1 MSEFSDNL
9 PLNDVKSG
17 RKMKVIAKCHC
28 FVSKNH
34 YICRVLETNRTR
46 MDFLTFKER
55 MYPMGCFNINQ
66 VLLWEKDFDRNNLT
80 RWCRRGLLVKLRNQ
94 YYAFPEY
101 RQVPDFSRYVAN
113 RIYAPSYIS
122 LHSALSFYGMIPEEV
137 VQLTSVTTLKTARF
151 ENDFGTFHYQNV
163 KTPFYFGFEI
173 KTIQSGRGLL
183 FATPEKALLD
193 LLYLNPYYK
202 TEQDMEE
209 LRLDEDY
216 MQNEL
221 NLERLNGY
229 LSKIGSKTME
239 QKVKRL
245 MKVYEL

>member
-1 MSEFSDNL
+1 
-9 PLNDVKSG
+9 
-17 RKMKVIAKCHC
+17 MKVIAKCCC

-34 YICRVLETNRTR
+34 YICRVLETKHSE

-193 LLYLNPYYK
+193 LLYLNPYYR

-221 NLERLNGY
+221 NRERLMNY
-229 LSKIGSKTME
+229 LSKIESKTME

>member
-1 MSEFSDNL
+1 
-9 PLNDVKSG
+9 
-17 RKMKVIAKCHC
+17 
-28 FVSKNH
+28 
-34 YICRVLETNRTR
+34 
-46 MDFLTFKER
+46 MDFLTFKGR

-66 VLLWEKDFDRNNLT
+66 VLLWENDFDRNNLT
-80 RWCRRGLLVKLRNQ
+80 RWCQKGLLVKLRNQ

-101 RQVPDFSRYVAN
+101 RQEPDFSRYVAN

-137 VQLTSVTTLKTARF
+137 IQITSVTTLKTAKF
-151 ENDFGTFHYQNV
+151 NNAFGTFHYQNV
-163 KTPFYFGFEI
+163 KPALFFGYEI
-173 KTIQSGRGLL
+173 KLMRDRRGLL

-216 MQNEL
+216 MQDEFNCQRMASYIE
-221 NLERLNGY
+221 
-229 LSKIGSKTME
+229 KAGSKTLE
-239 QKVKRL
+239 KRVKL
-245 MKVYEL
+245 LLKVYGL

>member
-1 MSEFSDNL
+1 
-9 PLNDVKSG
+9 
-17 RKMKVIAKCHC
+17 
-28 FVSKNH
+28 
-34 YICRVLETNRTR
+34 

-80 RWCRRGLLVKLRNQ
+80 RWCHRGLLVKLRNQ

-113 RIYAPSYIS
+113 SIYAPSYIS

-137 VQLTSVTTLKTARF
+137 VQMTSVTTLKTARF

-173 KTIQSGRGLL
+173 KTMQSGRGLL

-209 LRLDEDY
+209 LRLDDDY

-221 NLERLNGY
+221 NIERLNGY
-229 LSKIGSKTME
+229 LSKIESKTLE

>member
-1 MSEFSDNL
+1 
-9 PLNDVKSG
+9 
-17 RKMKVIAKCHC
+17 
-28 FVSKNH
+28 
-34 YICRVLETNRTR
+34 
-46 MDFLTFKER
+46 

-66 VLLWEKDFDRNNLT
+66 VLLWEKCFDRNNMT
-80 RWCRRGLLVKLRNQ
+80 RWCRKGLLVKLRNQ

-113 RIYAPSYIS
+113 RIYKPSYIS

-137 VQLTSVTTLKTARF
+137 VQLTSVTTLKTAKF
-151 ENDFGTFHYQNV
+151 ENAFGTFHYQNV
-163 KTPFYFGFEI
+163 KTPLFFGYEM
-173 KTIQSGRGLL
+173 KMMQNGRALL

-209 LRLDEDY
+209 LRLDEDF

-221 NLERLNGY
+221 DRDRMMSY
-229 LSKIGSKTME
+229 LLKIESKTLD
-239 QKVKRL
+239 QKIKRL

>member
-1 MSEFSDNL
+1 
-9 PLNDVKSG
+9 
-17 RKMKVIAKCHC
+17 
-28 FVSKNH
+28 
-34 YICRVLETNRTR
+34 

-80 RWCRRGLLVKLRNQ
+80 RWCRRGLLVKLRNL

-151 ENDFGTFHYQNV
+151 ENVFGTFHYQNV
-163 KTPFYFGFEI
+163 KTPLYFGFEI
-173 KTIQSGRGLL
+173 KTMQSGRGLL

-221 NLERLNGY
+221 NTERMMSY
-229 LSKIGSKTME
+229 LSKMGSKTLE
-239 QKVKRL
+239 QKVRRL

>member
-1 MSEFSDNL
+1 
-9 PLNDVKSG
+9 
-17 RKMKVIAKCHC
+17 MKVIAKCHC

-34 YICRVLETNRTR
+34 YICRVLETKHSE

>member
-1 MSEFSDNL
+1 
-9 PLNDVKSG
+9 
-17 RKMKVIAKCHC
+17 
-28 FVSKNH
+28 
-34 YICRVLETNRTR
+34 

-101 RQVPDFSRYVAN
+101 RQMPEFSRYVAN
-113 RIYAPSYIS
+113 RIYSPSYIS

-137 VQLTSVTTLKTARF
+137 VQMTSVTTLKTARF

-173 KTIQSGRGLL
+173 KTMQSGRGLL

-209 LRLDEDY
+209 LRLDDDY

-221 NLERLNGY
+221 NIERLNGY
-229 LSKIGSKTME
+229 LSKIESKTLE
-239 QKVKRL
+239 QKVRRL

>member
-1 MSEFSDNL
+1 
-9 PLNDVKSG
+9 
-17 RKMKVIAKCHC
+17 
-28 FVSKNH
+28 
-34 YICRVLETNRTR
+34 
-46 MDFLTFKER
+46 MDFLTFRER

-101 RQVPDFSRYVAN
+101 RQMPDFSRYVAN
-113 RIYAPSYIS
+113 RIYSPSYIS

-173 KTIQSGRGLL
+173 KTMQSGRGLL

-229 LSKIGSKTME
+229 LLKIESKTME

>member
-1 MSEFSDNL
+1 
-9 PLNDVKSG
+9 
-17 RKMKVIAKCHC
+17 
-28 FVSKNH
+28 
-34 YICRVLETNRTR
+34 

-113 RIYAPSYIS
+113 RIYSPSYIS

-173 KTIQSGRGLL
+173 KTMQSGRGLL

-209 LRLDEDY
+209 LRLDEDF

-221 NLERLNGY
+221 DTERLNGY
-229 LSKIGSKTME
+229 LSKMESKTLE

>member
-1 MSEFSDNL
+1 
-9 PLNDVKSG
+9 
-17 RKMKVIAKCHC
+17 
-28 FVSKNH
+28 
-34 YICRVLETNRTR
+34 

-101 RQVPDFSRYVAN
+101 RQMPDFSRYVAN
-113 RIYAPSYIS
+113 RIYSPSYIS

-163 KTPFYFGFEI
+163 KTPLYFGYEI
-173 KTIQSGRGLL
+173 KTMQGGRGLL

-209 LRLDEDY
+209 LRLDEDF
-216 MQNEL
+216 MQNEFSTG
-221 NLERLNGY
+221 RLSDY
-229 LSKIGSKTME
+229 LSRIGNKALS
-239 QKVKRL
+239 QRVKRL
-245 MKVYEL
+245 LRIYDLKLLNP

>member
-1 MSEFSDNL
+1 
-9 PLNDVKSG
+9 
-17 RKMKVIAKCHC
+17 
-28 FVSKNH
+28 
-34 YICRVLETNRTR
+34 
-46 MDFLTFKER
+46 MDFLLFKER

-80 RWCRRGLLVKLRNQ
+80 RWCRKGLLVKLKNL

-122 LHSALSFYGMIPEEV
+122 LHSALAFYGMIPEEV

-151 ENDFGTFHYQNV
+151 ENPFGIFHYQNL
-163 KTPFYFGFEI
+163 KTQHYFGYEI
-173 KTIQSGRGLL
+173 KTMQNGRGLL

-209 LRLDEDY
+209 LRLDEVF
-216 MQNEL
+216 MQSEFNT
-221 NLERLNGY
+221 ERFSDY
-229 LSKIGSKTME
+229 LSRIGSKALE
-239 QKVKRL
+239 KRVRL
-245 MKVYEL
+245 LLKVYEL

>member
-1 MSEFSDNL
+1 
-9 PLNDVKSG
+9 
-17 RKMKVIAKCHC
+17 
-28 FVSKNH
+28 
-34 YICRVLETNRTR
+34 
-46 MDFLTFKER
+46 MDFLTFRER
-55 MYPMGCFNINQ
+55 MYTMGCFNINQ

-101 RQVPDFSRYVAN
+101 RQMPDFSRYIAN
-113 RIYAPSYIS
+113 RIYTPSYIS

-137 VQLTSVTTLKTARF
+137 VQLTSVTTLKTAHF
-151 ENDFGTFHYQNV
+151 ENDFGTFYYQNV
-163 KTPFYFGFEI
+163 KTPLYFGFEI
-173 KTIQSGRGLL
+173 KTMQGGRGLL

-221 NLERLNGY
+221 NIERLNNY
-229 LSKIGSKTME
+229 LSKIKCKTLE

>member
-1 MSEFSDNL
+1 
-9 PLNDVKSG
+9 
-17 RKMKVIAKCHC
+17 MKVIAKCHC

-34 YICRVLETNRTR
+34 YICRVLETTRTR